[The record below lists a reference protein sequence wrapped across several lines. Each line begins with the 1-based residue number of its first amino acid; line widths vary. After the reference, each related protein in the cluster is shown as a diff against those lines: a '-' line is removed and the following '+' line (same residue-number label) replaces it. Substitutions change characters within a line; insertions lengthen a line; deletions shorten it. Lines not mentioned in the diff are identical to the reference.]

1 MFNVF
6 VFMFSCS
13 CCQCLVMSS
22 GSSYVVEETAGTLSF
37 TVRRSYG
44 LFGNVTL
51 LLSTAD
57 GSAVANVD
65 YVPL

>member
-1 MFNVF
+1 
-6 VFMFSCS
+6 
-13 CCQCLVMSS
+13 MSS